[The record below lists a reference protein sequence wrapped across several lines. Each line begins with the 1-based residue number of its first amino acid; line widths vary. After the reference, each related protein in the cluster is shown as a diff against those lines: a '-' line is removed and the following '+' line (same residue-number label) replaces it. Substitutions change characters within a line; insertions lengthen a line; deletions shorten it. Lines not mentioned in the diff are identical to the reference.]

1 MITFAVMQNKTL
13 LIALLC
19 SLLFLTTCENE
30 PAPAVAYLE
39 VTELL
44 VAAKSDE
51 GTSSAK
57 LNTIWVEQNGQQ
69 IGAFS
74 PPCRIPV
81 YAGENQTLRF
91 IPGISLNGVY
101 SQRNQYEMLKPIEKS
116 WTLEEASTR
125 VISPEV
131 LTFEY
136 NPTYSLMVI
145 EDFDGIG
152 LNYNKTIQSDT
163 SLLITSDTSEVF
175 SHPGE
180 LPNKSGKF
188 VLPPVSLGEFK
199 TLQAFVLPK
208 YGANVWLEVNYKTD
222 VALTF
227 GITANEILQSAK
239 TPVVTLFPNE
249 EWNKVYINLVTE
261 VSGYPN
267 ALDYNLFFGS
277 INTTNDT
284 ATVLIDNIK
293 LLY

>member
-13 LIALLC
+13 FIALLC

-51 GTSSAK
+51 GTSSSK

-277 INTTNDT
+277 INTTDDT

>member
-1 MITFAVMQNKTL
+1 MITFALMQNKTL
-13 LIALLC
+13 FIALLC

-57 LNTIWVEQNGQQ
+57 LNTLWVEQNGQQ

-136 NPTYSLMVI
+136 NPIYSLMVI

-163 SLLITSDTSEVF
+163 SLLITSDSSEVF

-180 LPNKSGKF
+180 NPNKSGKF

-199 TLQAFVLPK
+199 TLQAFELPK

-277 INTTNDT
+277 INTTDDT

>member
-13 LIALLC
+13 FIALLC

-136 NPTYSLMVI
+136 NPIYSLMVI

>member
-13 LIALLC
+13 FIALLC

-51 GTSSAK
+51 GTSSSK

-136 NPTYSLMVI
+136 NPIYSLMVI

-277 INTTNDT
+277 INTTDDT

>member
-1 MITFAVMQNKTL
+1 MTTFDLMFRKTI
-13 LIALLC
+13 LIALFG
-19 SLLFLTTCENE
+19 SIFLLYSCEDE
-30 PAPAVAYLE
+30 SAPAVAYLE
-39 VTELL
+39 VSELL
-44 VAAKSDE
+44 VASKSSE

-81 YAGENQTLRF
+81 YAGENQLLRF
-91 IPGISLNGVY
+91 IPGIALNGVY
-101 SQRNQYEMLKPIEKS
+101 SQRNQYEMLSPIEKN
-116 WTLEEASTR
+116 WDLNEGSTR
-125 VISPEV
+125 VLSPQF

-136 NPTYSLMVI
+136 NPTYDLIVV

-163 SLLITSDTSEVF
+163 NLLITSDTSEVF
-175 SHPGE
+175 HYPGE
-180 LPNKSGKF
+180 TPNKSGKF
-188 VLPPVSLGEFK
+188 VLPPVTLGEFK
-199 TLQAFVLPK
+199 TLQAFDLPK
-208 YGANVWLEVNYKTD
+208 YGANIWLEVNYKTD

-227 GITANEILQSAK
+227 GVTANEILQSAK

-277 INTTNDT
+277 INTTDDT

>member
-13 LIALLC
+13 FIALLC

-57 LNTIWVEQNGQQ
+57 LNTLWVEQNGQQ

-101 SQRNQYEMLKPIEKS
+101 SQRNQYEMLKPIEKN

-163 SLLITSDTSEVF
+163 SLLITSDSSEVF

-199 TLQAFVLPK
+199 TLQAFELPK

-277 INTTNDT
+277 INTTDDT

>member
-1 MITFAVMQNKTL
+1 MITFALMQNKTL
-13 LIALLC
+13 FIALLC

-57 LNTIWVEQNGQQ
+57 LNTLWVEQNGQQ

-116 WTLEEASTR
+116 WTFEEASTR

-136 NPTYSLMVI
+136 NPIYSLMVI

-163 SLLITSDTSEVF
+163 SLLITSDSSEVF

-199 TLQAFVLPK
+199 TLQAFELPK

-277 INTTNDT
+277 INTTDDT

>member
-1 MITFAVMQNKTL
+1 MTTFVFMNKL
-13 LIALLC
+13 SFFSALLG
-19 SLLFLTTCENE
+19 SIMLLSSCEDE
-30 PAPAVAYLE
+30 TAPAVAYLE

-44 VAAKSDE
+44 VAAKSNE

-81 YAGENQTLRF
+81 YAGENQSLRF
-91 IPGISLNGVY
+91 IPGIALNGVY
-101 SQRNQYEMLKPIEKS
+101 SQRNQYEMLAPIEKN
-116 WTLEEASTR
+116 WTLNEGSTR
-125 VISPEV
+125 VLSPEV

-136 NPTYSLMVI
+136 NPTYTVMVI

-152 LNYNKTIQSDT
+152 LNYNKTVQSDT
-163 SLLITSDTSEVF
+163 NLLITSDTSEVF
-175 SHPGE
+175 YHPGE
-180 LPNKSGKF
+180 MPNKSGKF
-188 VLPPVSLGEFK
+188 VLPPVTLGEFK
-199 TLQAFVLPK
+199 TLQAFELPK
-208 YGANVWLEVNYKTD
+208 YGANVWLEVNYRTD

-227 GITANEILQSAK
+227 GITANEVLQSAK
-239 TPVVTLFPNE
+239 TPVVTLFPNDQ
-249 EWNKVYINLVTE
+249 WNKVYINLVTE

-267 ALDYNLFFGS
+267 AIDYNLFFGS
-277 INTTNDT
+277 INTTDDT

>member
-277 INTTNDT
+277 INTTDDT

>member
-1 MITFAVMQNKTL
+1 MYKTSFFSALIGSIL
-13 LIALLC
+13 LL
-19 SLLFLTTCENE
+19 SSCEDE
-30 PAPAVAYLE
+30 TAPAVAYLE

-44 VAAKSDE
+44 VAAKSNE

-81 YAGENQTLRF
+81 YAGENQALRF

-101 SQRNQYEMLKPIEKS
+101 AQRNQYEMLAPIEKN
-116 WTLEEASTR
+116 WTLNAGTTR
-125 VISPEV
+125 VLSPEV

-136 NPTYSLMVI
+136 NPTYSLIVI

-152 LNYNKTIQSDT
+152 LNFNKTIQSDT
-163 SLLITSDTSEVF
+163 NLLITSDTSEVF
-175 SHPGE
+175 YHPGE
-180 LPNKSGKF
+180 VPNKSGKF
-188 VLPPVSLGEFK
+188 VLPPVTLGEFK
-199 TLQAFVLPK
+199 TIQAFELPK

-227 GITANEILQSAK
+227 GVTANEVLQSAK

-277 INTTNDT
+277 INTTDDT

>member
-1 MITFAVMQNKTL
+1 MPTFVLMFKSIIFSTIL
-13 LIALLC
+13 W
-19 SLLFLTTCENE
+19 SLLLLTSCEDE
-30 PAPAVAYLE
+30 TAPAVAYLE
-39 VTELL
+39 VTELR
-44 VAAKSDE
+44 VAAKASE
-51 GTSSAK
+51 GTSSSK

-81 YAGENQTLRF
+81 YAGENQSLRF
-91 IPGISLNGVY
+91 IPGMSLNGVY
-101 SQRNQYEMLKPIEKS
+101 SQRNQYEMLSTIEKN
-116 WTLEEASTR
+116 WTLNEGSTR
-125 VISPEV
+125 VLSPEV

-136 NPTYSLMVI
+136 NPTYTLIII

-152 LNYNKTIQSDT
+152 LNYNRTVQSDT
-163 SLLITSDTSEVF
+163 NLLITSDTSEVF
-175 SHPGE
+175 SFPGE

-199 TLQAFVLPK
+199 TLQAFELPK
-208 YGANVWLEVNYKTD
+208 YGANVWLEVNYKTE

-227 GITANEILQSAK
+227 GVTANEILQSIK

-267 ALDYNLFFGS
+267 ALDYNLFFGG
-277 INTTNDT
+277 INTTDDT

>member
-13 LIALLC
+13 FIALLC

-51 GTSSAK
+51 GTSSSK

-125 VISPEV
+125 VISSEV

-136 NPTYSLMVI
+136 NPTYS
-145 EDFDGIG
+145 
-152 LNYNKTIQSDT
+152 
-163 SLLITSDTSEVF
+163 
-175 SHPGE
+175 
-180 LPNKSGKF
+180 
-188 VLPPVSLGEFK
+188 
-199 TLQAFVLPK
+199 
-208 YGANVWLEVNYKTD
+208 
-222 VALTF
+222 
-227 GITANEILQSAK
+227 
-239 TPVVTLFPNE
+239 
-249 EWNKVYINLVTE
+249 
-261 VSGYPN
+261 
-267 ALDYNLFFGS
+267 
-277 INTTNDT
+277 
-284 ATVLIDNIK
+284 
-293 LLY
+293 

>member
-13 LIALLC
+13 FIVLLC
-19 SLLFLTTCENE
+19 SLLFLTTCEDE

-277 INTTNDT
+277 INTTDDT

>member
-1 MITFAVMQNKTL
+1 MTTFVVMFKKTFLFALFGSIFL
-13 LIALLC
+13 LY
-19 SLLFLTTCENE
+19 SCEDE
-30 PAPAVAYLE
+30 SAPAVAYLE

-44 VAAKSDE
+44 VASKSDE

-81 YAGENQTLRF
+81 FAGKNQLLRF
-91 IPGISLNGVY
+91 IPGIALNGVY
-101 SQRNQYEMLKPIEKS
+101 AQRNQYEMLSPIEKN
-116 WTLEEASTR
+116 WDLNEGSTR
-125 VISPEV
+125 ILSPEF

-136 NPTYSLMVI
+136 NPTYDLIVV

-152 LNYNKTIQSDT
+152 LNFNKTIQSDT
-163 SLLITSDTSEVF
+163 NLLITSDTSEVF
-175 SHPGE
+175 YHPGE
-180 LPNKSGKF
+180 TPNKSGKF
-188 VLPPVSLGEFK
+188 VLPPVTLGEFK
-199 TLQAFVLPK
+199 TLQAFDLPK

-227 GITANEILQSAK
+227 GVTANEILQSAK

-277 INTTNDT
+277 INTTDDT

>member
-136 NPTYSLMVI
+136 NPIYSLMVI

-277 INTTNDT
+277 INTTDDT

>member
-1 MITFAVMQNKTL
+1 MITFALMQNKTL
-13 LIALLC
+13 FIALLC

-30 PAPAVAYLE
+30 PTPAVAYLE

-57 LNTIWVEQNGQQ
+57 LNTLWVEQNGQQ

-163 SLLITSDTSEVF
+163 SLLITSDSSEVF

-199 TLQAFVLPK
+199 TLQAFELPK

-277 INTTNDT
+277 INTTDDT

>member
-1 MITFAVMQNKTL
+1 MQNKTL

-277 INTTNDT
+277 INTTDDT